1 MLSCPAKAGH
11 PVSTGHKIRHVGA
24 PAYNWRLLDCPP
36 SRPMTCLGFC
46 SSLSHR
52 REDVRE
58 FRLELRAQVTAHV
71 DHGRE
76 RALELHV
83 VRNAGV
89 DQDAVVE
96 VTGQIER
103 IALGGPGLLDQ

>member
-36 SRPMTCLGFC
+36 SRAMTCVGFC

-71 DHGRE
+71 HHGRE
-76 RALELHV
+76 RALELHIV
-83 VRNAGV
+83 GHAGV
-89 DQDAVVE
+89 DQNTVVE
-96 VTGQIER
+96 VAGQIEW
-103 IALGGPGLLDQ
+103 IALRGPSLLD